1 MSSYLSTSKQPSL
14 KSLIQSYYEW
24 KEQMCKKLVDEI
36 LACKLRD
43 SRDIDMLVDG
53 ILKVS
58 PQVVNE
64 ELDRAYRRLY
74 VRCEKPTKDIF
85 EALYFD
91 AQLDRVVLWNL
102 VKEYV
107 DLHHKTMNDHEYDF
121 WYKLSGQTS
130 SSSYRGTSSSSGS
143 CKRRVSYSTSSP
155 PSKQFKFESVPPKQ
169 ISGLN
174 HKSTKPTTA
183 TATVVVSSN
192 QYLTTPSS
200 KDTDTHITQ
209 GKVGFILEENEPQ
222 QVQEEEQQQQ
232 TNDTESNSCL
242 IQSPEY
248 HATDDDAHTLF

>member
-91 AQLDRVVLWNL
+91 AQLDRIVLWNL

-107 DLHHKTMNDHEYDF
+107 DTHHSTMNDHEYDF

-130 SSSYRGTSSSSGS
+130 SSYRASSSSGS
-143 CKRRVSYSTSSP
+143 CKRRASHPTSSP
-155 PSKQFKFESVPPKQ
+155 PSKQFKFQSVPPKQ

-200 KDTDTHITQ
+200 KDTNTHITQ
-209 GKVGFILEENEPQ
+209 GKVGLILEENE
-222 QVQEEEQQQQ
+222 QEEEQQQEK